1 MLRSPTRPPAPR
13 VKASSTSPF
22 DTFFRFLRDQK
33 PAVPRSADSTG
44 CQELDTVPCFVRST
58 YDDCTRPTHPG
69 PGEGD
74 TAGKIATRH
83 AAHPRVDPI
92 DQASRKLHPV
102 RQAGSSIQSGKQEAP
117 SSQASRKFH
126 PGTHCLRFLKQTFDR
141 QVRRKKNSLGF
152 LGIPRKKSDSRKFIS
167 VFSRDS
173 TY

>member
-22 DTFFRFLRDQK
+22 DTFFRFLRDQE

-44 CQELDTVPCFVRST
+44 CQELSTVPCFVRST

-69 PGEGD
+69 PGEKIRP
-74 TAGKIATRH
+74 GKSPQGTRRT
-83 AAHPRVDPI
+83 PGSTPSI
-92 DQASRKLHPV
+92 

-126 PGTHCLRFLKQTFDR
+126 PGTHCLCFLKQTFDR

-152 LGIPRKKSDSRKFIS
+152 LGIPRKKSDERKFIS

>member
-92 DQASRKLHPV
+92 DQASREFHPV
-102 RQAGSSIQSGKQEAP
+102 RQAGNSIQERTVYVSLNKP
-117 SSQASRKFH
+117 SADRSVEKNVD
-126 PGTHCLRFLKQTFDR
+126 LVFLEFR
-141 QVRRKKNSLGF
+141 EKKAITGNSF
-152 LGIPRKKSDSRKFIS
+152 PCF
-167 VFSRDS
+167 
-173 TY
+173 